1 MLFKIEEYTPKT
13 LPISYHWW
21 FYCFLSANE
30 PPAHQ
35 IMDHSPKHKE
45 NRSSGFIH
53 NKAMFSRCPNTFK
66 RSPCPDL
73 LEVLEAS
80 INICADLTRA
90 FLNLIFKSL
99 FLKEKCIVAILFS
112 KNIMAYIPPSFRVWR
127 TKRDFGQD
135 FFFFLALEK
144 QKNLLQPLK
153 EKQPIL
159 IYFNQW
165 MRSPRDRE
173 SSKSQLLSPVH
184 SLNLLRRQFF
194 SCFGIF
200 LCNQVIFVSGQWVLL
215 SLECKPSNPSAL
227 FSPSKV
233 SLWFSKCKPSALNQ
247 YFAKS
252 PLARTF
258 WKV

>member
-135 FFFFLALEK
+135 FFFFPCSRKAEK
-144 QKNLLQPLK
+144 SIAAFKGKAAYSHLLQPMD
-153 EKQPIL
+153 E
-159 IYFNQW
+159 
-165 MRSPRDRE
+165 E
-173 SSKSQLLSPVH
+173 SA
-184 SLNLLRRQFF
+184 
-194 SCFGIF
+194 
-200 LCNQVIFVSGQWVLL
+200 GQG
-215 SLECKPSNPSAL
+215 E
-227 FSPSKV
+227 FKV
-233 SLWFSKCKPSALNQ
+233 STTFSSA
-247 YFAKS
+247 FFKS
-252 PLARTF
+252 PQKTVF
-258 WKV
+258 